1 MSFSNNVWWTR
12 KARIQTE
19 KRLLS
24 NAFQSQLILLWYT
37 FFGVAVSI
45 YYLKI
50 SSDNDVA
57 GVSWVIYSVLCL
69 SISGF
74 IAGLSFKERAG
85 LVKESYETLQVLY
98 LKAKSIKESDEQS
111 ANCINPDDKSQLAN
125 EYSNVMG
132 LCENHTDFD
141 YYKALCIEYLTAQD
155 KTDLDRTP
163 TTYHWVSLG
172 FWMVRRY
179 TMLLAFY
186 FLPIVIFLGLEM
198 LKCQRN

>member
-1 MSFSNNVWWTR
+1 MSFSNNIWWTR
-12 KARIQTE
+12 KARIQAE

-24 NAFQSQLILLWYT
+24 NAFQSQLLLLWYT

-45 YYLKI
+45 YYLKL
-50 SSDNDVA
+50 SDNNDLA
-57 GVSWVIYSVLCL
+57 GVTWVIYSVLCL

-74 IAGLSFKERAG
+74 IAGLSFKERAA
-85 LVKESYETLQVLY
+85 LIKESYETLQVLY
-98 LKAKSIKESDEQS
+98 LKANSIKESNES
-111 ANCINPDDKSQLAN
+111 SEVCVNSHDKSLLAN
-125 EYSNVMG
+125 EYSSVMG

-155 KTDLDRTP
+155 KTKLDRAP
-163 TTYHWVSLG
+163 VTYHWVSLG

-186 FLPIVIFLGLEM
+186 LLPLVIFIGLEI
-198 LKCQRN
+198 LKCQQN